1 MDDYQYEIINEF
13 TVEGLENKLLFG
25 RFTSSYD
32 FLCIIIDGKIYFTQL
47 IAKNINLSENNAVIR
62 TSYTHASNLYNAD
75 MADYCYINFTIL
87 LEDQQLIHRMLL
99 LTYYKTDSKNNISHI
114 LKKIYEDYY
123 TSSYLLK

>member
-47 IAKNINLSENNAVIR
+47 IAKNIHLSENNAVIR
-62 TSYTHASNLYNAD
+62 TSYTHAPNPYNAD

-87 LEDQQLIHRMLL
+87 LENQPLIPIMLL
-99 LTYYKTDSKNNISHI
+99 LSCYKTDKNNNISHI

-123 TSSYLLK
+123 TDSYVLK